1 MCRTRCATALAQAYG
16 RLGAAAVAVRSSATS
31 EDTGSTSFAG
41 MHETFTNVVGEA
53 ALLERLVD
61 CWVSA
66 YGARVLAYR
75 KAEGMTTRSRRS
87 PWSCSGWS
95 TRRARA

>member
-1 MCRTRCATALAQAYG
+1 
-16 RLGAAAVAVRSSATS
+16 
-31 EDTGSTSFAG
+31 

-53 ALLERLVD
+53 ALVERLVD
-61 CWVSA
+61 CWASA

-75 KAEGMTTRSRRS
+75 NAEAHDARSRRS
-87 PWSCSGWS
+87 PWSCSAWS